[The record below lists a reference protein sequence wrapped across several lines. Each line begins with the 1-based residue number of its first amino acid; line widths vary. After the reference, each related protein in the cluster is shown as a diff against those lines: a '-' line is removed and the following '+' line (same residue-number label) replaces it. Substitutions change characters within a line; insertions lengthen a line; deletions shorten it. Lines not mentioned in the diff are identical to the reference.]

1 MISLNDGFS
10 CRYWTP
16 MVAFP
21 FVPKFHHLCTI
32 PTFNIFGLRYRST
45 LRGRFQHWKKPVY
58 SAPHVNP
65 LEVGP
70 DFSIVG
76 GRSVHVTSKVQLKH
90 KLDQLRL
97 AKKIVHL
104 LSDVKEMEVLHK
116 NAQRQRLVNE
126 EHIESI
132 RPKSKG
138 MKSIV

>member
-1 MISLNDGFS
+1 
-10 CRYWTP
+10 

-21 FVPKFHHLCTI
+21 SVLKLHYLRKI
-32 PTFNIFGLRYRST
+32 STFNVVGLRYRST
-45 LRGRFQHWKKPVY
+45 LRGRFQNWKKPVY
-58 SAPHVNP
+58 SAPYVNP

-70 DFSIVG
+70 DFSIV
-76 GRSVHVTSKVQLKH
+76 VTSKLQLKH

-97 AKKIVHL
+97 AKKIVQL

-116 NAQRQRLVNE
+116 NAQRQRLMNE
-126 EHIESI
+126 EHMESI